1 MMEGNTKETI
11 KVIKWVELVFIDG
24 QISKSIKENGKM
36 EKLME
41 LANWLKLMEPNI
53 LVHSRTKRK
62 MDMVYT
68 KERMDILMVEIGKM
82 AN

>member
-1 MMEGNTKETI
+1 M
-11 KVIKWVELVFIDG
+11 ELVFIDG